1 MESHDECPTCNQMI
15 EKDFRFARVGA
26 LQGRGKKLSKELD
39 KIKLN
44 IDDLLRVI
52 TEADDLSM
60 QCHEKRSDI
69 TQSERDIV
77 RIEMET
83 LKIQDELHNLKENRP
98 SIRKKKR
105 NSRF

>member
-60 QCHEKRSDI
+60 QCHEKEVISLRVNVI
-69 TQSERDIV
+69 LLG
-77 RIEMET
+77 
-83 LKIQDELHNLKENRP
+83 LKWKLL
-98 SIRKKKR
+98 
-105 NSRF
+105 RFKMSCII